1 MRSSGR
7 RPRVTGG
14 RSDVTPPRG
23 GGTGGSSPDAMNAAR
38 PPGLSTAKHLWV
50 TSAPTVS
57 GTAFATADL
66 REVLGIVVDD
76 LIGAE
81 AAHVVTVRCARRG
94 DYASTNLLGE
104 LNGEAGD
111 AARPTLDEDR
121 FSAVQLQRLLDGAQ
135 RGEARKCQSCGVD
148 MRQPVGFLGEDGRL
162 DRNLLGIGALLARC
176 ANARE

>member
-1 MRSSGR
+1 
-7 RPRVTGG
+7 
-14 RSDVTPPRG
+14 
-23 GGTGGSSPDAMNAAR
+23 
-38 PPGLSTAKHLWV
+38 
-50 TSAPTVS
+50 
-57 GTAFATADL
+57 ADL

-148 MRQPVGFLGEDGRL
+148 MRQPVGFLGEDDRL

-176 ANARE
+176 ANAEDLIAYGQIRDTFSDRADHAGEVAAGNDRDPRLLVQAGTYLPVGGVHAGRHYVDHRLARTGNW